1 MTILLDT
8 NVLVSLA
15 NPTDTHHALTVE
27 TIQGLRSQKVPMRLV
42 PQIVYE
48 FWVVATRDLSA
59 NGLGYSPE
67 DCGFLIDHFLSVFPM
82 LEDSPGLFQEWQRLV
97 KHHACRGKISHDARI
112 VAAMHIHQA
121 QQIITY
127 NGADFKR
134 FSGIQPLHPENL
146 KALEG

>member
-15 NPTDTHHALTVE
+15 NPTDTHHSLTVE
-27 TIQGLRSQKVPMRLV
+27 TIQGLRSQKIPM
-42 PQIVYE
+42 
-48 FWVVATRDLSA
+48 
-59 NGLGYSPE
+59 
-67 DCGFLIDHFLSVFPM
+67 
-82 LEDSPGLFQEWQRLV
+82 RLV
-97 KHHACRGKISHDARI
+97 KHHASRGKISHDARI
-112 VAAMHIHQA
+112 VTAMHIHQA